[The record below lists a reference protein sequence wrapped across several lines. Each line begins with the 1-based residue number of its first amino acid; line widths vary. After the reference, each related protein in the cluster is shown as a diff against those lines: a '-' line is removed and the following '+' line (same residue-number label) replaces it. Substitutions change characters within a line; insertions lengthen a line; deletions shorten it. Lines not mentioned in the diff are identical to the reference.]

1 MVVDRY
7 PSAAAETPRRRL
19 STTYARPVTTTA
31 PPTTVRNA
39 DEAVRRHGRL
49 GTAYLEGMWLGDPL
63 ADACADDAARIGR
76 GRYMRML
83 REALADGIRSVPDA
97 PDSLRALF
105 AELDEVPDWA
115 DLAAI
120 DLGVRDIA
128 RYSRQTGIALGA
140 ASLLAGYANP
150 TASRPLEMTG
160 RYIESAGMRTI
171 EVGTWLRAVSSV
183 GGLERHSPGFE
194 RTVRVRMIHAFV
206 RQHLR
211 EDPAW
216 DLAAWGV
223 PIPQSHLAYTID
235 EFCLILLRALARVG
249 VTFRPHEVADG
260 FYARWRYLGHLLG
273 VGPDLLPAT
282 EADQQALEDLHLMTR
297 PPMEE
302 FCRALVRGINA
313 EFLEPEVDL
322 ILGPLK
328 RWSPTTVHGLERLFM
343 GDDICD
349 DLGVPASRVGPV
361 VAALG
366 RPLGVVNRALD
377 RSPALVERRRRRGST
392 YTDEQ
397 EERLRSTYAV
407 HHEMVDDSPASG
419 IAHPARVAG

>member
-1 MVVDRY
+1 MTSP
-7 PSAAAETPRRRL
+7 PS
-19 STTYARPVTTTA
+19 S
-31 PPTTVRNA
+31 VRNA
-39 DEAVRRHGRL
+39 EAALARHERL
-49 GTAYLEGMWLGDPL
+49 GPAYLGGMWVGDPL
-63 ADACADDAARIGR
+63 ADACADDAVRLGR
-76 GRYMRML
+76 GRYMRLL
-83 REALADGIRSVPDA
+83 RLALADGVDAVPDA

-105 AELDEVPDWA
+105 AELDDVPAWV
-115 DLAAI
+115 DLPAI
-120 DLGVRDIA
+120 DRGVRDLA
-128 RYSRQTGIALGA
+128 RYSRETGIALGA

-183 GGLERHSPGFE
+183 GGLERFSPGFE

-206 RQHLR
+206 RRHLR
-211 EDPAW
+211 DDPGW
-216 DLAAWGV
+216 DHAAWGV
-223 PIPQSHLAYTID
+223 PISQSHLAYTID

-273 VGPDLLPAT
+273 VGPDLLPVT
-282 EADQQALEDLHLMTR
+282 QADQEALEELHLLTR

-313 EFLEPEVDL
+313 EFLQPEVDL
-322 ILGPLK
+322 ILGPLR

-349 DLGVPASRVGPV
+349 DLGVPASRVGPL
-361 VAALG
+361 VAGLG
-366 RPLGVVNRALD
+366 RPLGVLNRTLD
-377 RSPALVERRRRRGST
+377 RSPALVEWRRRRGAAF
-392 YTDEQ
+392 TDRQ
-397 EERLRSTYAV
+397 QERLRTTYSV
-407 HHEMVDDSPASG
+407 RHEMVDDSPASG
-419 IAHPARVAG
+419 LSHPARTAGS

>member
-1 MVVDRY
+1 MA
-7 PSAAAETPRRRL
+7 PATS
-19 STTYARPVTTTA
+19 
-31 PPTTVRNA
+31 PPTSVRNA
-39 DEAVRRHGRL
+39 DVALARYGTL
-49 GTAYLEGMWLGDPL
+49 GAAYLEGMWVGDPL
-63 ADACADDAARIGR
+63 ADACADDAVRIGR
-76 GRYMRML
+76 GRYMRLL
-83 REALADGIRSVPDA
+83 REALGSGIRTVPDA

-105 AELDEVPDWA
+105 AELDAVPGWV
-115 DLAAI
+115 DLPAI

-128 RYSRQTGIALGA
+128 RYSRETGIALGA

-171 EVGTWLRAVSSV
+171 EVATWLRAVSSV
-183 GGLERHSPGFE
+183 GGLERFSPGFE

-211 EDPAW
+211 DDPAW
-216 DLAAWGV
+216 DREAWGEPV
-223 PIPQSHLAYTID
+223 SQAHLAYTID
-235 EFCLILLRALARVG
+235 EFCILLLRALGRVG

-260 FYARWRYLGHLLG
+260 FYARWQYLGHLLG
-273 VGPDLLPAT
+273 VGPGLLPAT
-282 EADQQALEDLHLMTR
+282 QADQQALEDLHLLTR

-313 EFLEPEVDL
+313 EFLGPEVDL
-322 ILGPLK
+322 ILGPLR
-328 RWSPTTVHGLERLFM
+328 RWSPQAVHGLERLFL

-349 DLGVPASRVGPV
+349 DLGVPASRLGPV

-377 RSPALVERRRRRGST
+377 RSPTIVEWRRRRGVAF
-392 YTDEQ
+392 TDRQ
-397 EERLRSTYAV
+397 ELRLRTTYDV
-407 HHEMVDDSPASG
+407 RHEMVDDSPDSG
-419 IAHPARVAG
+419 VPHPARIGGG